1 MIDGVEAFTGA
12 PVIGEI
18 ILVTREALDVNKLCT
33 TLHLHRYYKKPLHP
47 KCFHCA
53 HHYAE
58 LKQWVFV
65 DTPMALSSGKHSFVF
80 STRLEND
87 LPSSLCTPLID
98 FTYELSAE
106 LTLCTG
112 TSVRW
117 NRSLP
122 VKRSLYRSDDL
133 QNITFSFPEARMD
146 ADLRMKQVIEPNGIN
161 SVWLSLS
168 VTKNHPERGKYIWE
182 PTKVE
187 WKFEETVEA
196 TLGTCTNHSEDQENA
211 LNSRKQTVTHTL
223 AKGRIHSGWRS
234 SQGTQ
239 GSSSTLKFEYGPIS
253 EMATKRKTTYAC
265 DGVINNLLAISHA
278 LVVEISLSAITMLLD
293 ESAGSLASNSSRII
307 RLRRP
312 VVITEPRNYL
322 ESVEDALPRY
332 SNEQLDL
339 PAYEEP

>member
-58 LKQWVFV
+58 LKQWV
-65 DTPMALSSGKHSFVF
+65 
-80 STRLEND
+80 
-87 LPSSLCTPLID
+87 
-98 FTYELSAE
+98 
-106 LTLCTG
+106 
-112 TSVRW
+112 
-117 NRSLP
+117 
-122 VKRSLYRSDDL
+122 SDDL